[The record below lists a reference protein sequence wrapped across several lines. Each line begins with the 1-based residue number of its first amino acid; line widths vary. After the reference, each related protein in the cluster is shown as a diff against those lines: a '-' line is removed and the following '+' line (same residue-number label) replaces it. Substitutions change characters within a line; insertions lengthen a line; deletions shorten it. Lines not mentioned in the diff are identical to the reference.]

1 MKPRTGPDG
10 QDSVT
15 AGIRLSRLRGRKG
28 LWQAPTQAGQNVGKG
43 SLCEGVFA
51 LIPTLQW
58 AIKAQPL
65 KLSSKYYTPM
75 ASRVV
80 PAVERKVRKVLTMAA
95 TLSLDGEELFFR
107 VPDTCPGLLQ
117 PAFKFVKLLVQ
128 LVPQHHQD
136 DRSR

>member
-1 MKPRTGPDG
+1 M
-10 QDSVT
+10 
-15 AGIRLSRLRGRKG
+15 
-28 LWQAPTQAGQNVGKG
+28 
-43 SLCEGVFA
+43 
-51 LIPTLQW
+51 IPTLQW
-58 AIKAQPL
+58 AIKTQPL

-80 PAVERKVRKVLTMAA
+80 PAVERKVRKVWTMAA
-95 TLSLDGEELFFR
+95 TLSLDGEELFPR
-107 VPDTCPGLLQ
+107 YTCPGLLQ